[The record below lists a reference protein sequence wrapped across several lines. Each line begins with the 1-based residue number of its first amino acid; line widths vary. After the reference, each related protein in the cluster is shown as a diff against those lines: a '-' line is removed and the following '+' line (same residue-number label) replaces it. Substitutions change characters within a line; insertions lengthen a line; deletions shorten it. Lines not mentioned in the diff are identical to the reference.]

1 MQDKLEDASI
11 EDPAEAIHGK
21 TMRSRLLAKLACLNE
36 RERKILS
43 LRFGLDDGDDGLTLE
58 KIGEKFGVTR
68 ERIRQIQVEALD
80 KLRAALVEDGFDRLA
95 VI

>member
-1 MQDKLEDASI
+1 
-11 EDPAEAIHGK
+11 
-21 TMRSRLLAKLACLNE
+21 
-36 RERKILS
+36 
-43 LRFGLDDGDDGLTLE
+43 LDDGDDGLTLE

-80 KLRAALVEDGFDRLA
+80 KLRAALVEDGLDRLS